1 MNPRAASASF
11 IYFFLPPADPSSWR
25 RAAITMAVNR
35 SNGTCN
41 AGDESKRNG
50 QKKGGKQIVVSKET
64 QTLSTRL
71 YLFFIVMI
79 SFFSLSDL
87 FSWKRRQREK
97 WILCVG
103 SAEKKRIE

>member
-50 QKKGGKQIVVSKET
+50 QKKRGKTNRRLQRNAN
-64 QTLSTRL
+64 TLDSSIPFFYSYDFL
-71 YLFFIVMI
+71 LFFV
-79 SFFSLSDL
+79 
-87 FSWKRRQREK
+87 
-97 WILCVG
+97 
-103 SAEKKRIE
+103 

>member
-1 MNPRAASASF
+1 
-11 IYFFLPPADPSSWR
+11 
-25 RAAITMAVNR
+25 MAVNR

-50 QKKGGKQIVVSKET
+50 QKKRGKTNRRLQRNAN
-64 QTLSTRL
+64 TLDSSIP
-71 YLFFIVMI
+71 FFIVMI